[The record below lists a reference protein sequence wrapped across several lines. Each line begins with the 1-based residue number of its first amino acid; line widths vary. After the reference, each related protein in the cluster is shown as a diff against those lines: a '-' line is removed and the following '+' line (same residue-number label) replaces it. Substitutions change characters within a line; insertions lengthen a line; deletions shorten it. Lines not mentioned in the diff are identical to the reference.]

1 MLLQASDQSVSV
13 RRRKNIV
20 IFWHQT
26 RTFHFRLPAVCAG
39 NNARKIARGWDGQGI
54 IMYNV
59 YDF

>member
-1 MLLQASDQSVSV
+1 MILCRVKCKKRKTLLFFGIRLGPS
-13 RRRKNIV
+13 I
-20 IFWHQT
+20 
-26 RTFHFRLPAVCAG
+26 FRLPSVCAG

>member
-1 MLLQASDQSVSV
+1 MECKCKKRKTLLFFGIRLGPS
-13 RRRKNIV
+13 I
-20 IFWHQT
+20 
-26 RTFHFRLPAVCAG
+26 FRLPSVCAG